1 MGNNGFGENFEGRH
15 KFANSKLEVRTPL
28 SKLIWGTMNIK
39 AHMHICM
46 HMHVHVHV
54 LVCEKI
60 HPWIHKMQFGFRRR
74 RSIADDIAIVRR
86 IAQIAR
92 KKHIKYVYP
101 FADMC
106 AHIHALHVYHFSISF
121 YSLIVP
127 MPQKLARAAKGWPT
141 RRMTSRCRCT
151 GAHAHMYA
159 HACTCTFAST
169 CLSF

>member
-1 MGNNGFGENFEGRH
+1 MGNNGFGDNFEGRH
-15 KFANSKLEVRTPL
+15 TFANSKQEVRTPL

-92 KKHIKYVYP
+92 KNTSSMCIHLQICVHIYMHYM
-101 FADMC
+101 FIILAFLFT
-106 AHIHALHVYHFSISF
+106 H
-121 YSLIVP
+121 SLCP
-127 MPQKLARAAKGWPT
+127 CHGSSPGLPRAGPL
-141 RRMTSRCRCT
+141 
-151 GAHAHMYA
+151 GG
-159 HACTCTFAST
+159 
-169 CLSF
+169 